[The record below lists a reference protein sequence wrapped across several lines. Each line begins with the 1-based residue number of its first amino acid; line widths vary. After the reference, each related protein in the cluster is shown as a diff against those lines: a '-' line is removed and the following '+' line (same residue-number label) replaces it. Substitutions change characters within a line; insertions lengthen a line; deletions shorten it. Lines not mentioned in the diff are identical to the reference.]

1 MKTCPPRQ
9 ASTDSGHVQ
18 QFDVRREGKPVW
30 TLGAHSASVNGLS
43 LSSQC
48 PGCLVTVS
56 SDKALKVWD
65 VASQSGRPECVLE
78 REMNLGELHSVDGC
92 PDAPFVVCAGGDL
105 PRDNLRVWDV
115 REAADGEHNRFT
127 NTFTFQKKILIR
139 LFSSFPLRRPPA
151 GEPSQGVLLRI
162 LDSQRGRG
170 QKGGGGG

>member
-115 REAADGEHNRFT
+115 REAADGKHDRFT
-127 NTFTFQKKILIR
+127 NTFTFQKKKIQIR
-139 LFSSFPLRRPPA
+139 LFSPFPLR
-151 GEPSQGVLLRI
+151 
-162 LDSQRGRG
+162 
-170 QKGGGGG
+170 